1 MIDLYAWYTP
11 NPLKV
16 SVMLEEVKLEYRTIF
31 VDPLSPAVRDPKF
44 LALNPNNKIPVIVDH
59 TANGQT
65 VFESGAILIY
75 LAEKVGSPLLPTDPS
90 LRAATF
96 QWLMLQMSGVGPMMG
111 QLFHFTMAA
120 PEKLHYAI
128 ARYDAEMKRLFSVL
142 EKRLSRSSY
151 LAGDAY
157 TIADI
162 ATYPWWAKGSDMF
175 GVDTTSIQPL
185 KPGRVE
191 LVRVRPLCAGWPS
204 RSEAD

>member
-1 MIDLYAWYTP
+1 MIDLYGWYTP

-31 VDPLSPAVRDPKF
+31 VDPLPPAVRDPKF
-44 LALNPNNKIPVIVDH
+44 LALNPNNKIPVIVDR

-75 LAEKVGSPLLPTDPS
+75 LAEKVGSRLLPTDPS

-111 QLFHFTMAA
+111 QLFQFTMAA
-120 PEKLHYAI
+120 PEKLQYAI
-128 ARYDAEMKRLFSVL
+128 ARYDAETKRLFSVL
-142 EKRLSRSSY
+142 EKRLSAIWPETHTRSPTS
-151 LAGDAY
+151 LLIRGGPREP
-157 TIADI
+157 TC
-162 ATYPWWAKGSDMF
+162 WAS
-175 GVDTTSIQPL
+175 TRPSTQPL

-191 LVRVRPLCAGWPS
+191 LVRVRP
-204 RSEAD
+204 